1 VGTGLEKC
9 EEILDHNKLFIFPK
23 QPSFPS
29 AANMVEQGF
38 FALEN
43 KIFEDVAYFEV
54 DYLKA
59 FQITPKKKNAL
70 GQ

>member
-1 VGTGLEKC
+1 
-9 EEILDHNKLFIFPK
+9 
-23 QPSFPS
+23 
-29 AANMVEQGF
+29 MVEQGF

-59 FQITPKKKNAL
+59 FQITTKKKNAL